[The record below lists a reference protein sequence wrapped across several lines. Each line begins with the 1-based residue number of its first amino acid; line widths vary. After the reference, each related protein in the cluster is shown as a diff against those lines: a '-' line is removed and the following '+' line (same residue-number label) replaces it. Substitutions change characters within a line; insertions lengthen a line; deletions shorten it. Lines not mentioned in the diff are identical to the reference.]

1 MFSQVRW
8 EQEEEDFEGFV
19 KRLRP
24 NSKYCYEV
32 AYDDGDEEWGWFSD
46 THFHTDEVQRRYT
59 WLQEQD
65 EKIAQAAAKA
75 LAAVEGSKQTPA
87 SAESKALDA
96 SAERTGDAAAL
107 QAATVRASGA
117 VGNLAQRKDQLR
129 AIQDVRLDSK
139 TIVSAASP
147 SSSHDNGLQQTSSQP
162 AHSDTAPSLPSA
174 SQRQPTSLSQL
185 VPSGAE
191 RASLAPPAA
200 SDATLTAA
208 ARVKG
213 PIASIAQPT
222 ALTSED
228 ASADRSDSKAMQT
241 SKGSLDPVK
250 LQEPDSNGQLLTAG
264 SMLQKVS
271 ASAAAKLQLD
281 AGQHPS
287 KQVIP
292 NKKRKAIDL
301 QEPSSSMDG
310 AQDPASVTDGH
321 AGVQMDDEAVLA
333 PAVQASASSSLQ
345 TRTANQE
352 GTQPVDTPMSPPK
365 APELLAD
372 ASKTAE
378 QPTQRK
384 HLASAHDG
392 ASQQQ
397 YGDAPLRTKR
407 PSPEKNAKQKAAAER
422 RIKHA
427 HDVHNKAER
436 SPVEEKKR
444 RRLKKASELE
454 TMSEAEPVKLAIK
467 PHAVGLDEVAEP
479 DNTDVEDAQVRKL
492 SSPQRLHV
500 LSVWEGGLQDGMSPL
515 VHTQLLPIHLYI
527 SAEAGLSHDA
537 WLPLADIAVLI
548 DY

>member
-87 SAESKALDA
+87 SVESEALGA
-96 SAERTGDAAAL
+96 SADRTGDAAAL

-129 AIQDVRLDSK
+129 AIQDVRLDSR

-200 SDATLTAA
+200 SDAIPTAA

-228 ASADRSDSKAMQT
+228 ASADRSDSKAMPT

-264 SMLQKVS
+264 SMLPKVS

-292 NKKRKAIDL
+292 NKKRKANDL
-301 QEPSSSMDG
+301 QEPSRSLDG
-310 AQDPASVTDGH
+310 AQGPVFVTDGH

-365 APELLAD
+365 AQELLAD

-378 QPTQRK
+378 QPTQSK

-392 ASQQQ
+392 ASQQPH
-397 YGDAPLRTKR
+397 GDAPRRTKR

-427 HDVHNKAER
+427 HDVHNKAEP

-454 TMSEAEPVKLAIK
+454 NLAEAKPVKIAIK
-467 PHAVGLDEVAEP
+467 TDAICLDEIAEP
-479 DNTDVEDAQVRKL
+479 DNTDVEDAQVRKQ
-492 SSPQRLHV
+492 SSPQRLSV
-500 LSVWEGGLQDGMSPL
+500 LCVCVGRWVAEWHGSSCAYTAAAHTSV
-515 VHTQLLPIHLYI
+515 HL
-527 SAEAGLSHDA
+527 S
-537 WLPLADIAVLI
+537 
-548 DY
+548 